1 MRIFSR
7 KAPQIETKA
16 ASGTSI
22 PEDWMFELFGGGI
35 VADYAVAGRQ
45 ALEVPAVASAITVL
59 SGSIASLGI
68 LVERRDGDTWQP
80 DTSHA
85 VAELLADQPNDY
97 TSTFQLIR
105 DLVATA
111 LTHNEGALAL
121 VNKIG
126 DKPIEIIRYAPGSYS
141 VDYSTDGRLEP
152 SYRIG
157 NRPVSSS
164 EVIHLR
170 GPFERSFLSLASGA
184 IGVAHKLERHAGNF
198 FNRAARPSGVLE
210 SPKALGDSGVKTM
223 LKAWKAAHEG
233 AANSGKTPVLFD
245 GTVWKPMTMTSVD
258 SQFLETWKHA
268 ILEVARMF
276 RVPPGMLYDF
286 DRQTWSNM
294 ESAQKEWLAGLE
306 FWMRPLESA
315 MRRALFTE
323 QERPDWRIR
332 FDRDDFTNVDLT
344 ARATAVSSLI
354 SSEVINRNEGRDWLG
369 MGPRAGG
376 EAFGNPH
383 INPNAG
389 DVSKPAQ
396 ISENGK
402 DASKS
407 GQIPQEPEPDDA

>member
-1 MRIFSR
+1 MH
-7 KAPQIETKA
+7 
-16 ASGTSI
+16 
-22 PEDWMFELFGGGI
+22 DVFGGGI
-35 VADYAVAGRQ
+35 VADYAVTGRQ
-45 ALEVPAVASAITVL
+45 ALEVPAVASAIAVL

-68 LVERRDGDTWQP
+68 LVEQRDGAAWKQS
-80 DTSHA
+80 TSHP

-97 TSTFQLIR
+97 SSTYELIR

-111 LTHNEGALAL
+111 LTQNEGALAL
-121 VNKIG
+121 VNKVN
-126 DKPIEIIRYAPGSYS
+126 DKPIEIIRYTPGSYT

-157 NRPVSSS
+157 NRPVSTTDA
-164 EVIHLR
+164 IHLR

-223 LKAWKAAHEG
+223 LKAWRAAHEG
-233 AANSGKTPVLFD
+233 ASNSGKTPVLFD

-258 SQFLETWKHA
+258 SQFLETWKHV
-268 ILEVARMF
+268 ILEICRVF
-276 RVPPGMLYDF
+276 RIPPQLLYDHE
-286 DRQTWSNM
+286 RVTWANG
-294 ESAQKEWLAGLE
+294 EQAAKEWLAGLE

-383 INPNAG
+383 INVTDKA
-389 DVSKPAQ
+389 PAPAAVPPAA
-396 ISENGK
+396 EG
-402 DASKS
+402 A
-407 GQIPQEPEPDDA
+407 ETDDAQ